1 MWAGYL
7 VGLYYIMMAVRAA
20 TSTAENV
27 APVNKE
33 INTVVI
39 GLAWII
45 TFTDA

>member
-20 TSTAENV
+20 TSMAENV

-45 TFTDA
+45 TSTDV